1 MKDVYNKVADII
13 YAKDKKILYETAYE
27 MAIDILKLPE
37 IKAIQVQAGVI
48 PNEVIGGDNAWDI
61 YSIINKLCEATDI
74 LLHKKDYDGH
84 GWEEM
89 EVCYKLGKKIVD
101 DFNSRREV

>member
-1 MKDVYNKVADII
+1 MQKGII
-13 YAKDKKILYETAYE
+13 DKKINIEENRFEPTE
-27 MAIDILKLPE
+27 KIVSLKNL
-37 IKAIQVQAGVI
+37 VI

-84 GWEEM
+84 GWEAM
-89 EVCYKLGKKIVD
+89 EVCYKLGRKIVD